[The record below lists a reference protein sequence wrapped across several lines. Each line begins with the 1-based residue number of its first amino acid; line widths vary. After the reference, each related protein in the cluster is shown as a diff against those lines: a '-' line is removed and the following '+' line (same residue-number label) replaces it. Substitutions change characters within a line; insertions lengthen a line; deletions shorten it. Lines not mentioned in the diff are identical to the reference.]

1 MNNIFAFYYS
11 SIGKKVLMSLTGL
24 FLIIFLTEHLV
35 GNLLL
40 VLFHDNGKTFEAY
53 GEFLVHN
60 PVVLTIEIFL
70 FLSIVGHALLGATL
84 WLMNKMKRPI
94 KYEFFRLKDNA
105 TFSSRTMIW
114 TGSIIFLFLVIHL
127 RSFFIPLYPS
137 RFEGEKISSYKLII
151 DAFANPW
158 YVMFYL
164 LALFVLGYHLR
175 HGFQSAFQTLGLR
188 NKRYTPILDLLAFI
202 VWCLIPLGFAA
213 IPIFFFFFHQAAT
226 TVIMGVH

>member
-24 FLIIFLTEHLV
+24 FLIVFLTEHLI

-70 FLSIVGHALLGATL
+70 FLSIVGHAFLGATL
-84 WLMNKMKRPI
+84 WLTNKMKRPI
-94 KYEFFRLKDNA
+94 KYKLFRSKDNA
-105 TFSSRTMIW
+105 TLSSRTMIW
-114 TGSIIFLFLVIHL
+114 TGSIIFCFLVIHL

-137 RFEGEKISSYKLII
+137 RFEGEKISSYKLIV

-158 YVMFYL
+158 YVALYL
-164 LALFVLGYHLR
+164 IALFLLGYHLR

-188 NKRYTPILDLLAFI
+188 NKTYAPFLDLLACI

-213 IPIFFFFFHQAAT
+213 IPIYFFFFHQAAS
-226 TVIMGVH
+226 TVIMGIH